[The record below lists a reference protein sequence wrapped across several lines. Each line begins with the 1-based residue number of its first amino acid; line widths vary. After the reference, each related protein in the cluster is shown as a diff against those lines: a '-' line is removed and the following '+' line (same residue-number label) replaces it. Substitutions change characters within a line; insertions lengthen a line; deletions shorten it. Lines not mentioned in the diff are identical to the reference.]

1 MKSSAYVGACR
12 MVDRD
17 NEAKYPIR
25 HLFSSLGS
33 SLNPETYRSK
43 DSDLF
48 HIYHIRVHF
57 QL

>member
-1 MKSSAYVGACR
+1 MKSSVYVGACGL
-12 MVDRD
+12 VDRD
-17 NEAKYPIR
+17 NEAKYLIR

-48 HIYHIRVHF
+48 
-57 QL
+57 